1 MDDSSED
8 NPIPGSSLYNTQALP
23 DWGGGVLHHNTFQG
37 MCWPTESWFWDSWFG
52 TGYPFSGRF
61 LEWCI
66 IFRRYESLKTDYQQP
81 FEKLA
86 LTNIPKYLLPPRVMS
101 METLSWQSARKIW
114 PYLKFIW
121 SREKLK
127 NKWLICHFSSLPDLW
142 LRTSVASAI
151 WLVLVFNFSLS
162 SYYKDS
168 WAMIWGRAVDTESV
182 LPKIK

>member
-23 DWGGGVLHHNTFQG
+23 DWGGGVLPHNTFQG

-81 FEKLA
+81 FEKFA
-86 LTNIPKYLLPPRVMS
+86 LTNIPKYLPPPPPGHVNRNTIMAVGTEDLTILEIYMVEREIEEQMVNLPLLFTTWFVA
-101 METLSWQSARKIW
+101 E
-114 PYLKFIW
+114 
-121 SREKLK
+121 
-127 NKWLICHFSSLPDLW
+127 NICSFCKM
-142 LRTSVASAI
+142 T
-151 WLVLVFNFSLS
+151 
-162 SYYKDS
+162 
-168 WAMIWGRAVDTESV
+168 RACF
-182 LPKIK
+182 